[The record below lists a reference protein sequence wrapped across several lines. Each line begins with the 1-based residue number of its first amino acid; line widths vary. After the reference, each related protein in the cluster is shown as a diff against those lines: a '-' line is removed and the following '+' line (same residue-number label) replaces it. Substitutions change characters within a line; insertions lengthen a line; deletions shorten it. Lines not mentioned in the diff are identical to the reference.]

1 MLTLHIPC
9 TCAAVHK
16 AYKMLQEEEQK
27 GYVLEIVEDAKAM
40 LDMKVHVYVCVST
53 CVTCTCSCSM
63 VYWIHACLNGQACWG
78 AMLYHYHNRGYNASE
93 AVSRFSH
100 S

>member
-1 MLTLHIPC
+1 MLTVHIAC

-40 LDMKVHVYVCVST
+40 LDMKVLYFCLFHVL
-53 CVTCTCSCSM
+53 CT
-63 VYWIHACLNGQACWG
+63 
-78 AMLYHYHNRGYNASE
+78 
-93 AVSRFSH
+93 
-100 S
+100 